1 MTKKSIK
8 SALASSLKAEDE
20 AVRNRFEKAE
30 SLLALQ
36 AHQTSSQPTDE
47 PHHQSQEVVQAVQTQ
62 KVIRDSF
69 TLPSGDYELISTIR
83 QRCLKSAVNAT
94 KSEVIRAGLYILQS
108 LSDEELV
115 QAIESL
121 EKVKTGRPAGKIQ
134 KV

>member
-1 MTKKSIK
+1 MK
-8 SALASSLKAEDE
+8 SALTSSLKAEDE

-30 SLLALQ
+30 SLLEERTQ
-36 AHQTSSQPTDE
+36 QTSSQPTDE
-47 PHHQSQEVVQAVQTQ
+47 LPQAKDALQPVRNQ

-69 TLPSGDYELISTIR
+69 TLPSTDYELIAAIR

-94 KSEVIRAGLYILQS
+94 KSEVIRAGLHILQS

-121 EKVKTGRPAGKIQ
+121 EKVKTGRPAGK
-134 KV
+134 V